1 MTTKPHI
8 VILGAGPAGLGAAYL
23 LTRNKLAQ
31 VTVLEENQW
40 VGGTAASFDISGVK
54 VDLGSHRLHPT
65 CDPEIMKDI
74 KNLLGDELLDRPR
87 HGRIRLHGRW
97 IHFPLKPLDL
107 VFRLP
112 PSFGLGVIVDLF
124 GKIVR
129 KKAIHSDEETFESVL
144 EAGLGR
150 TIYRDFYLP
159 YSRKIWGLKPE
170 DLSKDQA
177 YRRVSSN
184 STGKMLLKVL
194 SALPGIKKPPGNG
207 RFYYP
212 LKGFGQICDSLSTSA
227 KENGANI
234 IMGAS
239 FKSLFLRGKKAES
252 VTYVQNNQTKSIE
265 ADFVWSTI
273 PNTLLIQSTQPS
285 PPPTVIDAS
294 RNLKY
299 RSMILIYLILKQKQ
313 FTEYDAHYFPEISI
327 QITRLSEP
335 KNYCNV
341 SMPENRTVLCAEL
354 PCFTTS
360 PEWEMQDNELGE
372 LVWHCLEKVELT
384 VKAPIEKVITKRL
397 KYAYPLY
404 KKGYDTYLDEIER
417 YFDPIENVLSFG
429 RQGLFVHDNTH
440 HALSMAYSAVEC
452 FDTDGGFDS
461 TKWKQFRKVFETFVV
476 VD

>member
-1 MTTKPHI
+1 MAKKHI

-23 LTRNKLAQ
+23 LTRNKLAH

-40 VGGTAASFDISGVK
+40 VGGTAASFEISGIK
-54 VDLGSHRLHPT
+54 VDLGSHRLHPA

-107 VFRLP
+107 ALRLP
-112 PSFGLGVIVDLF
+112 PSFGLGVMTDFI
-124 GKIVR
+124 GKVVR
-129 KKAIHSDEETFESVL
+129 RKSIHSEEDTFESVL
-144 EAGLGR
+144 EAGLGK
-150 TIYRDFYLP
+150 TIYRDFYSP
-159 YSRKIWGLKPE
+159 YSRKIWGLKP
-170 DLSKDQA
+170 DGLSKEQA

-194 SALPGIKKPPGNG
+194 SALPGIKKPQGNG

-212 LKGFGQICDSLSTSA
+212 LKGFGQICESLCNA
-227 KENGANI
+227 AEKNGANF

-239 FKSLFLRGKKAES
+239 FKSLLLRGKKAQS
-252 VTYVQNNQTKSIE
+252 VTYVQDNKINSIE

-285 PPPTVIDAS
+285 PPPDVIDAS
-294 RNLKY
+294 RNLEF
-299 RSMILIYLILKQKQ
+299 RSMILVYLLLKQKQ
-313 FTEYDAHYFPEISI
+313 FTEYDAHYFPEASI
-327 QITRLSEP
+327 PVTRLSEP

-341 SMPENRTVLCAEL
+341 SMPEDSTVLCAEL

-360 PEWEMQDNELGE
+360 PEWEMQDKELGE
-372 LVWHCLEKVELT
+372 LVRQCLDKVELT
-384 VKAPIEKVITKRL
+384 VKAPIEKVVTKRL
-397 KYAYPLY
+397 KYAYPIY
-404 KKGYDTYLDEIER
+404 KKGYDRNLDEIER
-417 YFDPIENVLSFG
+417 YLDQTENVLSFG
-429 RQGLFVHDNTH
+429 RQGLFAHDNTH
-440 HALSMAYSAVEC
+440 HALSMAYSAVAC
-452 FDTDGGFDS
+452 FDTNDGFDS
-461 TKWKQFRKVFETFVV
+461 TKWKDFRKVFETHVV